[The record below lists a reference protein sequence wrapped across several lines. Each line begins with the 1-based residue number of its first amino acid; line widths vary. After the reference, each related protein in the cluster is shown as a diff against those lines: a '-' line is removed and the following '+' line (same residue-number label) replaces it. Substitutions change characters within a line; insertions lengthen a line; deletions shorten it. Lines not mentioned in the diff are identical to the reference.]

1 MTVFP
6 ASSSAPGRGCAGR
19 ARCAGLHRH
28 AARLGHDRP
37 ADRGR
42 EPRGQAA
49 WIVDFL
55 LLTAQTVPTVAEELG
70 IGTAAA
76 LRDDGG
82 WWCDPAWLGMW
93 L

>member
-1 MTVFP
+1 
-6 ASSSAPGRGCAGR
+6 
-19 ARCAGLHRH
+19 
-28 AARLGHDRP
+28 
-37 ADRGR
+37 
-42 EPRGQAA
+42 
-49 WIVDFL
+49 VDFL